1 MKATRFTP
9 PYHDDAIVTWLDG
22 EMEGEDARQFEQSLQ
37 HDEQLAGRTE
47 ELRKSHQD
55 YQRAFASLLDEAP
68 LARMQERLEAHLAA
82 NPSPQARV
90 SRRALIAASLSFLVL
105 GTGVGYLVRT
115 SSGEGDE
122 SAQIRDLEAQYMSLY
137 STETLVDAD
146 SAAPVLKR
154 GLARTAQDLGLQLD
168 EQQLMLPG
176 AELKMVRIL
185 RYESTSIAQ
194 IAWLHHDYGPMALCI
209 SATEMGDTTPV
220 KQEKRHSMNLAW
232 WNHRGHQYVL
242 IGRNPASELQ
252 ATAQALLRAIG

>member
-22 EMEGEDARQFEQSLQ
+22 EMESEDARQFELCLQ
-37 HDEQLAGRTE
+37 HDEQLAGRTD

-55 YQRAFASLLDEAP
+55 YKNAFAPLLNDAP
-68 LARMQERLEAHLAA
+68 LARMQERLEAHLAS
-82 NPSPQARV
+82 NPPPQVIV

-115 SSGEGDE
+115 TSGERGE
-122 SAQIRDLEAQYMSLY
+122 SEQIRDLEAQYMSLY
-137 STETLVDAD
+137 STETLVDTD

-185 RYESTSIAQ
+185 RYERTSIAQ

-209 SATEMGDTTPV
+209 SATETGETSPV

-252 ATAQALLRAIG
+252 AMAQALLRVIG